1 MTRIENQTVLI
12 TGAASGIGRSLAFGL
27 AREGMSLYLADID
40 MDGLEKVRDE
50 LEKSGTKVFIGRC
63 WEEDAE
69 KIVLL
74 DADEFEDGRNG
85 CSKEDY
91 IRDAAKVGVWKKHD
105 RIIVPRV
112 VIASVTRL
120 GEIPLA

>member
-1 MTRIENQTVLI
+1 MGTVHQGKSELHGV
-12 TGAASGIGRSLAFGL
+12 TVV
-27 AREGMSLYLADID
+27 ID
-40 MDGLEKVRDE
+40 TKGP
-50 LEKSGTKVFIGRC
+50 KVFIGRC

-74 DADEFEDGRNG
+74 DADEFEDGNSGR
-85 CSKEDY
+85 SKEQY

-112 VIASVTRL
+112 VVASVTRL
-120 GEIPLA
+120 GEIPRA